1 MINVSKNLIAAS
13 LTLALMG
20 VSSTAVNA
28 NEYVPKYKAD
38 VSAEMLTPDSVM
50 TKYAGEL
57 TFKDAFPT
65 DETFIKAN
73 DFMDTARAFT
83 LFGSAVPT
91 VAMYAMLKGHRDI
104 GVIPNKTVALTEQL
118 IDARSLWLTPNTTTP
133 YAHAEINVKNGPV
146 VIEVGSPVISILDNA
161 YFLYVGDIGL
171 GNAQDGGK
179 GGKYLVVGQDYK
191 GEIPKGYIV
200 LKTNTYRQWMLTR
213 PFQLPNEP
221 LEETLSKFKK
231 GIKIYPLAEANNPQP
246 VEFMNISGKKYSTL
260 HATDS
265 SIYDELNE
273 VIQYEPANTGD
284 PELLGLAKAIGIEKG
299 KEFKPDARMQKILT
313 EAASLGNAAYR
324 GVMFKPRNPDVYF
337 YPDRKWFSPLSSG
350 SYEFLSKTGAR
361 LIDDRVGFHLFA
373 TGVTPFMVKPTV
385 GAGSVYEI
393 GSMDETGKMLDGGKT
408 YSVTLPGPVP
418 ARDFW
423 SFMVYD
429 NQTRSILETDQ
440 KTGGVDSKLAGMK
453 KSEDGSVTIFFGP
466 QAPKGQEK
474 NWVQTVPNKGFNV
487 LLRLYGPEQAWFD
500 KTWKPGDFKLVK

>member
-1 MINVSKNLIAAS
+1 M
-13 LTLALMG
+13 
-20 VSSTAVNA
+20 
-28 NEYVPKYKAD
+28 
-38 VSAEMLTPDSVM
+38 
-50 TKYAGEL
+50 
-57 TFKDAFPT
+57 
-65 DETFIKAN
+65 
-73 DFMDTARAFT
+73 
-83 LFGSAVPT
+83 
-91 VAMYAMLKGHRDI
+91 
-104 GVIPNKTVALTEQL
+104 
-118 IDARSLWLTPNTTTP
+118 
-133 YAHAEINVKNGPV
+133 
-146 VIEVGSPVISILDNA
+146 
-161 YFLYVGDIGL
+161 
-171 GNAQDGGK
+171 
-179 GGKYLVVGQDYK
+179 
-191 GEIPKGYIV
+191 
-200 LKTNTYRQWMLTR
+200 
-213 PFQLPNEP
+213 
-221 LEETLSKFKK
+221 
-231 GIKIYPLAEANNPQP
+231 
-246 VEFMNISGKKYSTL
+246 
-260 HATDS
+260 
-265 SIYDELNE
+265 
-273 VIQYEPANTGD
+273 IQYEPANSGD

-350 SYEFLSKTGAR
+350 SHEFLSKTGAR

-440 KTGGVDSKLAGMK
+440 KTGGADSKLAGMK